1 VNQLVSSHSIA
12 LLISSGESGE
22 TGKPG
27 ILRTKVMT
35 SKNDNFT
42 PEKKPRSKAFT
53 RASTIECKG
62 TTAPSGV
69 PYVCVSACA
78 KRAFV
83 PLSDFKTNA
92 ADEKLAK
99 RNIILL
105 GDDYKSLYRQIERL
119 RDFPPRRLIE
129 QPGWGA
135 DYFALPS
142 GATFSPANRSGER
155 PIVLFEKV
163 PGKCRSKG
171 THYEWL
177 EHVAAPLTGQ
187 TLPTFALMAMFA
199 APLLR
204 IIKRN
209 GNFGF
214 ELAGRKA
221 IGKSTLQYIAS
232 SVAGPAIDGRGR
244 NYWIS
249 GNATVAGLEGV
260 IPEHADLPMVIEE
273 MNLFAAGAVSKPRAA
288 QFDALVW
295 SLADGSV
302 KARHKDHGQSRYRF
316 VYLTSTNEPLAVVLE
331 GQRKE
336 VSSAAADRLL
346 TLPVGLDRPHGV
358 FDCIP
363 PEYEDAGELA
373 TALTAKVGRYYGT
386 AFPRYL
392 QGLVQDRHDSH
403 SALKK
408 RIEKLMAKFRR
419 KVGVDPIKGA
429 SRRVADAFGLVYA
442 AGVLAQR
449 YGALPDAFSCL
460 RAARCA
466 YELNRSI
473 TENLSN
479 ADRLMKLARRG
490 DVIKL
495 RSGRLRKLTDAEVER
510 AAGFVSRRGKHRELL
525 LPQAALRRVFI
536 DPKACLKDPEVK
548 AMLNSDAGRKTVK
561 RQLRANRRPERVYCF
576 RLPRKDD

>member
-1 VNQLVSSHSIA
+1 
-12 LLISSGESGE
+12 
-22 TGKPG
+22 
-27 ILRTKVMT
+27 MT
-35 SKNDNFT
+35 SKNDKST
-42 PEKKPRSKAFT
+42 PKKKPRLIAFT

-62 TTAPSGV
+62 ATAPSGV

-78 KRAFV
+78 KQAWV
-83 PLSDFKTNA
+83 PLADFKTNA
-92 ADEKLAK
+92 ADETLA
-99 RNIILL
+99 RCNIILL
-105 GDDYKSLYRQIERL
+105 GDDRKSLYRQVERL
-119 RDFPPRRLIE
+119 RDFPSRRLIE
-129 QPGWGA
+129 QPGWGT

-142 GATFSPANRSGER
+142 GATFSPSDRSGET

-163 PGKCRSKG
+163 PGKCRKKG
-171 THYEWL
+171 THEDWL
-177 EHVAAPLTGQ
+177 EHVAVPLASQ
-187 TLPTFALMAMFA
+187 ALASFALMIMFA

-214 ELAGRKA
+214 ELAGPKA
-221 IGKSTLQYIAS
+221 VGKSTLQYIAT
-232 SVAGPAIDGRGR
+232 SVVGPSMDGRGK

-260 IPEHADLPMVIEE
+260 IPEHADLPIVIEE

-302 KARHKDHGQSRYRF
+302 KARHKDHGQQRCRF
-316 VYLTSTNEPLAVVLE
+316 VYLTSTNEPLAALLE

-346 TLPVGLDRPHGV
+346 TLPVGLDRPNGV
-358 FDCIP
+358 FDSIP
-363 PEYEDAGELA
+363 PEYEDAGEFA
-373 TALTAKVGRYYGT
+373 TALTAAVGRYYGT
-386 AFPRYL
+386 ALPLFL
-392 QGLVQDRHDSH
+392 QGLVQARHESQ
-403 SALKK
+403 SRLRKQ
-408 RIEKLMAKFRR
+408 IEKLMAKFRQ
-419 KVGVDPIKGA
+419 KVGVDPSKRY
-429 SRRVADAFGLVYA
+429 SRRVVDAFGLVYA
-442 AGVLAQR
+442 AGVLAKR
-449 YGALPDAFSCL
+449 YGALPATFNCL
-460 RAARCA
+460 RAARRA

-479 ADRLMKLARRG
+479 ADRVMKLARRG

-510 AAGFVSRRGKHRELL
+510 AAGFVSRKGKHRELL
-525 LPQAALRRVFI
+525 LTQAALRRVFA
-536 DPKACLKDPEVK
+536 DPKAGLKDPEVK

-561 RQLRANRRPERVYCF
+561 RQIRANRRPERVYCF
-576 RLPRKDD
+576 RLPKKDD